1 MADTQDTANGPGR
14 HRDAATANVITGGVF
29 FHAVVQGR
37 DITVNLPPRIEPAL
51 SGLPP
56 ASPTFVGRDRDVEVL
71 LSPLAPDAPAPGAPL
86 TVVTGLAGVGKTELA
101 VQTAVRALR
110 SPGWFPGGVLF
121 IDLFGYD
128 DQRRLTPHRALEGLL
143 RSLGLPGEH
152 VPDGAQ
158 DRARLYR
165 SVLATH
171 AEQGQRIL
179 LILDNAA
186 SAEQVEPLL
195 PTDSATAAFVTSRH
209 TLSVHAR
216 IHDVATLA
224 QPASVELLRQH
235 LRHARGPSDERI
247 EHDVEA
253 ASRIAEACGHLPLAL
268 RIAAALLADLPTR
281 PVASLAEALEAEY
294 SRLGRLR
301 REEAAVRAA
310 FDLSYGRLAPAQAR
324 LFRLLPLNPG
334 PSLST
339 TAAAQL
345 SGLPERDAEEALVD
359 LARAHL
365 IEAAPEW
372 GRWRFH
378 DLVRLFADERGRA
391 EAEHDGREA
400 AFAALME
407 HYLFNACAAD
417 AYIDSRREVPASS
430 PFASR
435 REAVQWME
443 QERANL
449 VAAATA
455 TPDIESTATPTMESG
470 NRAVELAFFLNGF
483 LGLAWYVDDE
493 IAVVTTAIAV
503 LRGAGNHD
511 AEGRMLAALAE
522 ALHRARRIE
531 EALATH
537 EQALSLLRQADNP
550 RAEGA
555 ALSNWGLT
563 LQKAGRID
571 DAVAAHGRALDIA
584 REMNDRHS
592 EGHALN
598 NLGTA
603 LADQGRWEEA
613 AGAHRRTVTICRE
626 TGDRHREG
634 TSLMNLGRALDELGQ
649 ATEAIEVL
657 QRSLALH
664 REALDRHG
672 EALALHNLACALRTA
687 GRLQEAT
694 SALMQATTAL
704 REVGDRHQEAASLGL
719 LGSLLGRQ
727 GQADAAV
734 AAFQRA
740 LALRR
745 ETGDRQ
751 GEAID
756 LHRFGNTLADA
767 GRYDAAIP
775 VLTQSLVAFREL
787 ADLPGEAS
795 TLLVLTAA
803 LGHVGLFYEAAQA
816 ATQAVVLYG
825 RLSDDQGS
833 SEALFVL
840 GMMLHRQGSPEL
852 AADCC
857 RMALDC
863 RPEVGDAKWKARCVS
878 VLAHALRD
886 AGRLEQAVRAF
897 EETAVLHRAAGDH
910 TGEQLALRNA
920 EDSRERM
927 RGAGPT

>member
-1 MADTQDTANGPGR
+1 M
-14 HRDAATANVITGGVF
+14 
-29 FHAVVQGR
+29 
-37 DITVNLPPRIEPAL
+37 
-51 SGLPP
+51 
-56 ASPTFVGRDRDVEVL
+56 
-71 LSPLAPDAPAPGAPL
+71 
-86 TVVTGLAGVGKTELA
+86 GKTELA

-110 SPGWFPGGVLF
+110 SPGWFPGGALF

-158 DRARLYR
+158 DRARMYR

-195 PTDSATAAFVTSRH
+195 PTDGATAAFVTSRH

-216 IHDVATLA
+216 IHDVTTLS

-310 FDLSYGRLAPAQAR
+310 FDLSYGQLAAAQAR

-339 TAAAQL
+339 TAVAQL
-345 SGLPERDAEEALVD
+345 SGIPESDAEEALVD

-378 DLVRLFADERGRA
+378 DLVRLFAAERGRA

-400 AFAALME
+400 AAAALIE
-407 HYLFNACAAD
+407 HYFFNACAAD
-417 AYIDSRREVPASS
+417 AHIDSRREVPASS
-430 PFASR
+430 PFAGR

-455 TPDIESTATPTMESG
+455 TPAMESG
-470 NRAVELAFFLNGF
+470 NRAVELAFVIIDF
-483 LGLAWYVDDE
+483 LGLAWYVDDK
-493 IAVVTTAIAV
+493 IAVVTTAVDV
-503 LRGAGNHD
+503 LRGAGNYD

-537 EQALSLLRQADNP
+537 EQALSLLRQADNL

-563 LQKAGRID
+563 LQEAGRID

-584 REMNDRHS
+584 RETNDRHS

-613 AGAHRRTVTICRE
+613 ASAHRRTVTICRE
-626 TGDRHREG
+626 AGDRHREG
-634 TSLMNLGRALDELGQ
+634 TSLMNLGRALGELGR

-657 QRSLALH
+657 HRSLALH

-687 GRLQEAT
+687 GRLQEAA
-694 SALMQATTAL
+694 SALIQATTAL
-704 REVGDRHQEAASLGL
+704 REVGDRHQEADSLGL
-719 LGSLLGRQ
+719 LGSLLGRR

-734 AAFQRA
+734 AAFERA

-751 GEAID
+751 GEAVD
-756 LHRFGNTLADA
+756 LHRFGTTLADA
-767 GRYDAAIP
+767 GRYDEAIP
-775 VLTQSLVAFREL
+775 VLSQSLVAFREL

-803 LGHVGLFYEAAQA
+803 LGHVRLFDEATQA
-816 ATQAVVLYG
+816 ATRAVMLYG
-825 RLSDDQGS
+825 QLSDDQGS

-840 GMMLHRQGSPEL
+840 GMLLHRQGYPEL
-852 AADCC
+852 AADSC
-857 RMALDC
+857 RLALDC
-863 RPEVGDAKWKARCVS
+863 RPEVGDTMWKARCVS
-878 VLAHALRD
+878 VLAQALRD

-897 EETAVLHRAAGDH
+897 EETAVLHRATGDH
-910 TGEQLALRNA
+910 TGEWLALRNA
-920 EDSRERM
+920 EDARERM